1 MGTVI
6 SFPKINRSEY
16 AANAAMREA
25 VDNFCRE
32 LELVEQAEARGQA
45 EQAKLESV
53 SAAWAARRAKER
65 AIQKRCAFAV
75 RVIMAI
81 ITVIIFTTLYPP
93 PV

>member
-6 SFPKINRSEY
+6 NFPKINRSEY

-25 VDNFCRE
+25 VDHFWQTRE
-32 LELVEQAEARGQA
+32 LIEQAEARGRA

-53 SAAWAARRAKER
+53 SAAWAARKARER
-65 AIQKRCAFAV
+65 RIQLRCAFAC
-75 RVIMAI
+75 RVVMAI
-81 ITVIIFTTLYPP
+81 ITVIIFATLYPP